1 MSTSDPSASEVSVAK
16 FMQMKEQMAKMMRM
30 MQQLVV
36 RGNRES
42 SSPILKGSV
51 LYFKNKN
58 RPWQDPNQG
67 QTTPTFTPQGNN

>member
-36 RGNRES
+36 GGNQES
-42 SSPILKGSV
+42 SDPSSKGSTPILKMRTGH
-51 LYFKNKN
+51 
-58 RPWQDPNQG
+58 R
-67 QTTPTFTPQGNN
+67 

>member
-36 RGNRES
+36 GGNQES
-42 SSPILKGSV
+42 SDPSSKGSVPILKMRTGH
-51 LYFKNKN
+51 
-58 RPWQDPNQG
+58 R
-67 QTTPTFTPQGNN
+67 